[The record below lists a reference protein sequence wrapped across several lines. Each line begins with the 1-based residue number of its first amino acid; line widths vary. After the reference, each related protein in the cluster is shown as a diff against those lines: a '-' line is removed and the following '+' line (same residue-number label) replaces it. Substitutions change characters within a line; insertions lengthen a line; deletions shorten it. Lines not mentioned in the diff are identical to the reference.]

1 MTLRRT
7 TAVLMLILLASARG
21 AHAHRVNAEAIVGDD
36 GSIRV
41 EAWLSGS
48 RTPPNGTVIVRLPD
62 GAEVARGELRE
73 GAFLFRPERR
83 ERFMFD
89 VQLGEGHA
97 KRIELSDEQVAS
109 LGGSAA
115 ATAPSAKPP
124 PPRAT
129 ARGEAGD
136 LGLRVVAGLAL
147 IAALTALGMVFSVR
161 RRLAK
166 LEGGRGGGNT

>member
-7 TAVLMLILLASARG
+7 TVLLMLLLLAPARA
-21 AHAHRVNAEAIVGDD
+21 AHAHRVNAEAIVSDD
-36 GSIRV
+36 GSIGV

-62 GAEVARGELRE
+62 GTEVARGELRE
-73 GAFLFRPERR
+73 GVFRFRPERR
-83 ERFMFD
+83 ERFIFD

-109 LGGSAA
+109 LGGAA
-115 ATAPSAKPP
+115 ATAPAAKPSP
-124 PPRAT
+124 SRAT

-166 LEGGRGGGNT
+166 LEGGRGGGNA